1 MTKMLV
7 VEDDEKL
14 AKILKIQL
22 EHNGYEVENS
32 YTGLDAIEK
41 FENIDDIDIVLLD
54 LGLPDLEGN
63 RVCKTMSSLRATP
76 IIVVSA
82 RSHIEDKVEL
92 LTIGA
97 VDYVTKP
104 YDILELDAR
113 IKIHL
118 KKNIS
123 EQLNY
128 LDFEMDTVNFT
139 VKKSGVEMM
148 LSKTEFEMLKLFLAN
163 NGSLLKRERI
173 IEEVW
178 GWNASSNLLDVTIK
192 NLRQKLGKDY
202 IVTIRGIGYSFKKE
216 KK

>member
-1 MTKMLV
+1 MPTILS

-22 EHNGYEVENS
+22 EHEGLDVENS
-32 YTGLDAIEK
+32 YTGLDAIERIENHQK
-41 FENIDDIDIVLLD
+41 FDLILLD

-63 RVCKTMSSLRATP
+63 RVCKAISSISTIP

-82 RSHIEDKVEL
+82 RSAIEEKVEL

-104 YDILELDAR
+104 FDMLELGAR
-113 IKIHL
+113 IKVHL
-118 KKNIS
+118 KKDIS
-123 EQLNY
+123 MILKY
-128 LDFEMDTVNFT
+128 KGLEMDSSNYII
-139 VKKSGVEMM
+139 KKDDEVLS
-148 LSKTEFEMLKLFLAN
+148 LSKTEFDLLKLFLLN
-163 NGSLLKRERI
+163 KETLLKRERI
-173 IEEVW
+173 ISDIW

-202 IVTIRGIGYSFKKE
+202 IQTIRGIGYSLKKG
-216 KK
+216 

>member
-1 MTKMLV
+1 MPTILI

-22 EHNGYEVENS
+22 EHEGLDVENS
-32 YTGLDAIEK
+32 YTGLDAIERIENHQK
-41 FENIDDIDIVLLD
+41 FDLILLD

-63 RVCKTMSSLRATP
+63 RVCKAISSISTIP

-82 RSHIEDKVEL
+82 RSAIEEKVEL

-104 YDILELDAR
+104 FDMLELGAR
-113 IKIHL
+113 IKVHL
-118 KKNIS
+118 KKDIS
-123 EQLNY
+123 MILKY
-128 LDFEMDTVNFT
+128 KGLEMDSSNYII
-139 VKKSGVEMM
+139 KKDDEVLS
-148 LSKTEFEMLKLFLAN
+148 LSKTEFDLLKLFLLN
-163 NGSLLKRERI
+163 KETLLKRERI
-173 IEEVW
+173 ISDIW

-202 IVTIRGIGYSFKKE
+202 IQTIRGIGYSLKKG
-216 KK
+216 

>member
-1 MTKMLV
+1 MPTILI

-22 EHNGYEVENS
+22 EHEGLDVENS
-32 YTGLDAIEK
+32 YTGLDAIERIENHQK
-41 FENIDDIDIVLLD
+41 FDLILLD

-63 RVCKTMSSLRATP
+63 RVCKAISSISTIP

-82 RSHIEDKVEL
+82 RSAIEEKVEL

-104 YDILELDAR
+104 FDMLELGAR
-113 IKIHL
+113 IKVHL
-118 KKNIS
+118 KKDIS
-123 EQLNY
+123 MILKY
-128 LDFEMDTVNFT
+128 KGLEMDSSNYII
-139 VKKSGVEMM
+139 KKDDEVLS
-148 LSKTEFEMLKLFLAN
+148 LSKTEFDLLKLFLLN
-163 NGSLLKRERI
+163 KENLLKRERI
-173 IEEVW
+173 ISDIW

-202 IVTIRGIGYSFKKE
+202 IQTIRGIGYSLKKG
-216 KK
+216 

>member
-1 MTKMLV
+1 MPTILI

-22 EHNGYEVENS
+22 EHEGINVENS
-32 YTGLDAIEK
+32 YTGLDAIERIENHQK
-41 FENIDDIDIVLLD
+41 FDLILLD

-63 RVCKTMSSLRATP
+63 RVCKTINSTSTIP

-82 RSHIEDKVEL
+82 RSTIEEKVEL

-104 YDILELDAR
+104 FDMLELGAR
-113 IKIHL
+113 IKVHL
-118 KKNIS
+118 KKDVSMN
-123 EQLNY
+123 LKY
-128 LDFEMDTVNFT
+128 KGLEMDPSNYII
-139 VKKSGVEMM
+139 KKDDEVLS
-148 LSKTEFEMLKLFLAN
+148 LSKTEFDLLKLFLLN
-163 NGSLLKRERI
+163 KETLLKRERI
-173 IEEVW
+173 ISDIW

-202 IVTIRGIGYSFKKE
+202 IQTIRGIGYSLKKG
-216 KK
+216 

>member
-1 MTKMLV
+1 MPTILI

-22 EHNGYEVENS
+22 EHEGLDVENS
-32 YTGLDAIEK
+32 YTGLDAIERIENHQK
-41 FENIDDIDIVLLD
+41 FDLILLD

-63 RVCKTMSSLRATP
+63 CVCKAISSISTIP

-82 RSHIEDKVEL
+82 RSAIEEKVEL

-104 YDILELDAR
+104 FDMLELGAR
-113 IKIHL
+113 IKVHL
-118 KKNIS
+118 KKDIS
-123 EQLNY
+123 MILKY
-128 LDFEMDTVNFT
+128 KGLEMDSSNYII
-139 VKKSGVEMM
+139 KKDDEVLS
-148 LSKTEFEMLKLFLAN
+148 LSKTEFDLLKLFLLN
-163 NGSLLKRERI
+163 KETLLKRERI
-173 IEEVW
+173 ISDIW

-202 IVTIRGIGYSFKKE
+202 IQTIRGIGYSLKKG
-216 KK
+216 